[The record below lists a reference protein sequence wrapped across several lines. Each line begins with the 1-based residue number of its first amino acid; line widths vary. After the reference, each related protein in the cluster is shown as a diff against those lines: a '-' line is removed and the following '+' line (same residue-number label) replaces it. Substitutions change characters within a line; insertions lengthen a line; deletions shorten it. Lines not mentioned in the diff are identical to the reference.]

1 MFMRRFLLSA
11 IFAVLVATS
20 NTAVASGE
28 NAARFIDQLGIQTI
42 ETLRAADLTRDQR
55 NARFRGLLVRGFDI
69 PFIGRFVLGRY
80 WRGATL
86 EQRGVF
92 IALYGEFFLR
102 TYASRLGGFAG
113 QTIVVTGTRQA
124 SAVDFVVHSRIH
136 RSSGQPFMA
145 DWRVR
150 MTNGRY
156 RVIDIMVDGVS
167 MAITQRSEF
176 AAVARRDGID
186 GLLAILRKRTETVSK
201 TASLN

>member
-1 MFMRRFLLSA
+1 MFIRGLLLSA
-11 IFAVLVATS
+11 IFAVLVATG

-55 NARFRGLLVRGFDI
+55 DARFRRLLARGFDI
-69 PFIGRFVLGRY
+69 PLIGRFVLGRY
-80 WRGATL
+80 WRGATP

-102 TYASRLGGFAG
+102 TYASRIGGFAG
-113 QTIVVTGTRQA
+113 QAIVVTGARQA
-124 SAVDFVVHSRIH
+124 SAVDFIVRSRIQ
-136 RSSGQPFMA
+136 RSSGQPFVA

-150 MTNGRY
+150 MTDGQY

-186 GLLAILRKRTETVSK
+186 GLLAILRQRTEAISK